1 MIIRK
6 NINIDLAYTKMCFY
20 KLFGGEKVLDS
31 IKYPGWNQID
41 LHSHGLIDLMKDG
54 SERNNNYTNKKFYDF
69 VKEQGVKLKAVT
81 NHNRF
86 NFLEHIKH
94 SIICSLY

>member
-1 MIIRK
+1 MIYWIYFWFYYLTEINAILKNKVIIRK
-6 NINIDLAYTKMCFY
+6 NINIDLAYTKMRFY

-69 VKEQGVKLKAVT
+69 VKE
-81 NHNRF
+81 
-86 NFLEHIKH
+86 
-94 SIICSLY
+94 